1 VVTHAKEAGRLKAE
15 IAVERC
21 ISAGTCA
28 TTAPAIFTQ
37 NENDGIAVV
46 LQDPIPVDAEA
57 DVERAADLCPV
68 QAILLHRKAT
78 G

>member
-1 VVTHAKEAGRLKAE
+1 VKAE

-28 TTAPAIFTQ
+28 TTAPAMFTQ
-37 NENDGIAVV
+37 DESDGVAVV
-46 LQDPIPVDAEA
+46 LQDPVPADQEA

-68 QAILLHRKAT
+68 QAILLHRKAA

>member
-1 VVTHAKEAGRLKAE
+1 VKAE
-15 IAVERC
+15 IAAERC

-37 NENDGIAVV
+37 NESDGVAVV
-46 LQDPIPVDAEA
+46 LQDPIPADAEA
-57 DVERAADLCPV
+57 DAERAADLCPV
-68 QAILLHRKAT
+68 QAILLHRKP

>member
-1 VVTHAKEAGRLKAE
+1 VVSDELKAE

-28 TTAPAIFTQ
+28 TTVPAVFTQ

-46 LQDPIPVDAEA
+46 LQDPVPTELEG

-68 QAILLHRKAT
+68 QAILLHRNA